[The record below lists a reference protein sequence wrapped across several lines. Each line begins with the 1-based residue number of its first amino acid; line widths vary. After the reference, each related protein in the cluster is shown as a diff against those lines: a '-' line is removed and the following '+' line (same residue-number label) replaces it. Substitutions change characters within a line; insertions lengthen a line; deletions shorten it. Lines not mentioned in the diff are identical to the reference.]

1 MMSKSIEAAKQYIS
15 ENNYE
20 EALKLARKRHGKDE
34 VDDYLAILDLLIDDG
49 YLPALEEKGIY
60 YQYYD
65 ESHDNG
71 DYGERYFD
79 EYLQKRPRS
88 INVICDKA
96 LSRFNKGNVEESL
109 EYMDKALEKYDS
121 FSPIEKPRISKKEV
135 LMNKIRLLINAK
147 RYDDALDH
155 LNQYEKKY
163 GSDND
168 SDLYKGQMLQ
178 KAGKNDEALTYLNKS
193 LQNEDTIIGFNAKGD
208 ALYELGQYKE
218 ALKNYK
224 YCIGYESK
232 VEDDLELVTNF
243 NYKAAFCCVK
253 MGNESEAVK
262 HLNKTINMLNEHGRL
277 PKDLEAIYQ
286 KCSFEKERI
295 IKKGEVKDEEFRK
308 TRFFSARTSLIIL
321 AVILVL
327 YVILRYLGYH

>member
-34 VDDYLAILDLLIDDG
+34 VEDYLAILDLLIDAD
-49 YLPALEEKGIY
+49 YLPAIEEKGIY

-79 EYLQKRPRS
+79 QYLQKQPKS
-88 INVICDKA
+88 INLLCDKS
-96 LSRFNKGNVEESL
+96 LSQFNKGNVEESL
-109 EYMDKALEKYDS
+109 KYMDEALDKYDS
-121 FSPIEKPRISKKEV
+121 YSSIEKPRISKKEV
-135 LMNKIRLLINAK
+135 LMSKIKLLIKAK
-147 RYDDALDH
+147 RYDDALNH
-155 LNQYEKKY
+155 INKY
-163 GSDND
+163 GDKYGWDNE

-178 KAGKNDEALTYLNKS
+178 KTGKNKEALTYLDKS
-193 LQNEDTIIGFNAKGD
+193 LQNEDTIIGFNAKAD
-208 ALYELGQYKE
+208 ALYELGEYKE
-218 ALKNYK
+218 SLKNYK
-224 YCIGYESK
+224 YCIAYEGK
-232 VEDDLELVTNF
+232 VGDDLELVTNF
-243 NYKAAFCCVK
+243 NYKAAFCCVN
-253 MGNESEAVK
+253 MGDEAEAVK

-321 AVILVL
+321 AIILVI